1 MGYRQDPYASE
12 LSAQQ
17 RASLDV
23 MEAQERKGS
32 LGGYLA
38 GITGTPVKNKE
49 EPSGGFGSGTGATFG
64 DAGQVWDAVKGW
76 AGGVATK
83 AAELEADVWKKVNGK
98 E

>member
-23 MEAQERKGS
+23 MEAEDRKGS
-32 LGGYLA
+32 IGGYLA
-38 GITGTPVKNKE
+38 GITGTPVKKTGE
-49 EPSGGFGSGTGATFG
+49 TGATFGSPGMG

-83 AAELEADVWKKVNGK
+83 AAELEESVWRRVNGK
-98 E
+98 D

>member
-23 MEAQERKGS
+23 MEAQERRGS
-32 LGGYLA
+32 IGGYLA
-38 GITGTPVKNKE
+38 GITGTPVKK
-49 EPSGGFGSGTGATFG
+49 SGETGATFGSPGTGFG
-64 DAGQVWDAVKGW
+64 DAGQVWDTVKGW

-83 AAELEADVWKKVNGK
+83 AAEIEADVWRRVNGK